1 MDRFQFH
8 RFTEAVKASLLGK
21 HSREVLVFLFFVIVS
36 AGFWL
41 MQTLNESYEVEL
53 EFPLQ
58 LEKVSEG
65 TVITSDLP
73 EAVHV
78 TLRDKGTT
86 LLRYVLRRQPTLR
99 IDFSAHDRGAS
110 FGCVGVPHSE
120 VQKQLAHV
128 LESSS
133 RIVSLRPDTL
143 EYYYSRGL
151 KKRVPTAFRGNLE
164 TDPQHYLRTVRCEPD
179 SVTVWGEESFLDSLT
194 EVPTVVTNLNDLK
207 ANISR
212 KVALVPK
219 RGVKYDPQEVVLT
232 AEVDEYTTKTVQV
245 PIIGTNF
252 PGGLTLRT
260 FPATAA
266 VTFRVG
272 VKDLKKYEA
281 DNFVLTATYEELMA
295 LQDSALQLRL
305 RSVPE
310 GVALISIQ
318 PEYVQYLIEQTED
331 E

>member
-1 MDRFQFH
+1 MDRFQLH
-8 RFTEAVKASLLGK
+8 RFTDAVKASLLGK

-41 MQTLNESYEVEL
+41 MQTLNETYEVEL
-53 EFPLQ
+53 DFPLQ
-58 LEKVSEG
+58 LENVNEG
-65 TVITSDLP
+65 IVITSELP

-86 LLRYVLRRQPTLR
+86 LLGYVLRRQPAVK
-99 IDFSAHDRGAS
+99 IDFSAHEKGSS

-120 VQKQLAHV
+120 VQKQLAHL

-133 RIVSLRPDTL
+133 RIVGLRPDTL

-151 KKRVPTAFRGNLE
+151 KKRVPTVFRGNLE

-194 EVPTVVTNLNDLK
+194 EVSTVVTNLSDLK
-207 ANISR
+207 SNFSR
-212 KVALVPK
+212 RIALMPM
-219 RGVKYDPQEVVLT
+219 RGVKYDPQEIVLT

-245 PIIGTNF
+245 PVIGTNF

-272 VKDLKKYEA
+272 TKDFKKYEA

-295 LQDSALQLRL
+295 LQDSALHLRL

-310 GVALISIQ
+310 GVSLISIQ
-318 PEYVQYLIEQTED
+318 PEYVQYLIEQTE
-331 E
+331 EE

>member
-1 MDRFQFH
+1 
-8 RFTEAVKASLLGK
+8 
-21 HSREVLVFLFFVIVS
+21 
-36 AGFWL
+36 
-41 MQTLNESYEVEL
+41 
-53 EFPLQ
+53 
-58 LEKVSEG
+58 
-65 TVITSDLP
+65 
-73 EAVHV
+73 
-78 TLRDKGTT
+78 
-86 LLRYVLRRQPTLR
+86 
-99 IDFSAHDRGAS
+99 
-110 FGCVGVPHSE
+110 
-120 VQKQLAHV
+120 
-128 LESSS
+128 
-133 RIVSLRPDTL
+133 
-143 EYYYSRGL
+143 
-151 KKRVPTAFRGNLE
+151 
-164 TDPQHYLRTVRCEPD
+164 
-179 SVTVWGEESFLDSLT
+179 VTVWGEESFLDSLT

-232 AEVDEYTTKTVQV
+232 AEVDEYMTKTVQV
-245 PIIGTNF
+245 PVIGTNF